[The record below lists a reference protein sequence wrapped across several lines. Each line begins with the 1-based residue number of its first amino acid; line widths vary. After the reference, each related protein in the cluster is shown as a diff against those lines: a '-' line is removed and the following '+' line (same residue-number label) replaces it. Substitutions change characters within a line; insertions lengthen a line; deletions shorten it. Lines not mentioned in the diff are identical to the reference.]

1 MFLILFK
8 LISIFPPFILKAVS
22 SFLAQCL
29 IIFNL
34 SPYRITK
41 KNINHCGFK
50 DTSLANNSIKMTA
63 ETFLE
68 YPYLWGN
75 PENHNRLLEHNKEY
89 HQISQSERPSLIF
102 TLHMGCVDVMLFHT
116 SKNISDLNIIYT
128 PAKNKNFDNVVRKI
142 RQSMKAKLHPANIKG
157 MKELYKSYLNGENVI
172 VACDLVPH
180 NRGTYSKL
188 FNKPCF
194 SIDLI
199 EKLSKK
205 NTHELYFVY
214 LTRGNK
220 KKYKFNLE
228 TINRPISTDEMNTF
242 FEKAISKAPELYGWE
257 YKKFRKLQGERKNI
271 Y

>member
-8 LISIFPPFILKAVS
+8 LFSIFPLFLLKGFATL
-22 SFLAQCL
+22 FAQCL

-34 SPYRITK
+34 SPYIITK

-50 DTSLANNSIKMTA
+50 DKSLPNDSIKMTA

-68 YPYLWGN
+68 YLYLWGN
-75 PENHNRLLEHNKEY
+75 PENYNKLLEHNKEC
-89 HQISQSERPSLIF
+89 HQISQSDRPSLIF

-116 SKNISDLNIIYT
+116 SKNVPDLNIIYT
-128 PAKNKNFDNVVRKI
+128 PAKNKNFDNVVKKI
-142 RQSMKAKLHPANIKG
+142 RQSTKAKLHPANVQG
-157 MKELYKSYLNGENVI
+157 MKELYKNYLNGENVI

-180 NRGTYSKL
+180 QKGSYSKL

-205 NTHELYFVY
+205 DTHDLHFVF
-214 LTRGNK
+214 LTHGKN
-220 KKYKFNLE
+220 KKYKLNLE
-228 TINRPISTDEMNTF
+228 TIDRPISTDEMNVF
-242 FEKAISKAPELYGWE
+242 FEKAISKAPDLYGWE
-257 YKKFRKLQGERKNI
+257 YKKFRKLQGEVKNI

>member
-8 LISIFPPFILKAVS
+8 LFSIFPLFLLKAIAS
-22 SFLAQCL
+22 LFAQFL
-29 IIFNL
+29 IIFSL

-41 KNINHCGFK
+41 KNINYCGFK
-50 DTSLANNSIKMTA
+50 NKKLARNSINMTA

-68 YPYLWGN
+68 YPYIWGN
-75 PENHNRLLEHNKEY
+75 PRNYHKLLEHNEEL
-89 HQISQSERPSLIF
+89 HQISQSDKPSLIF
-102 TLHMGCVDVMLFHT
+102 TLHMGCVDVMLFH
-116 SKNISDLNIIYT
+116 SSYNLPNLNIIYT
-128 PAKNKNFDNVVRKI
+128 PAKNKNFEDTVRKI
-142 RQSMKAKLHPANIKG
+142 RQSMAAKLHTANVSG
-157 MKELYKSYLNGENVI
+157 MKELYKNYLNGENVI

-180 NRGTYSKL
+180 HKGTYSKL

-205 NTHELYFVY
+205 DTHNLHFVY
-214 LTRGNK
+214 LTHGNN

-228 TINRPISTDEMNTF
+228 TINRPISTDEMNNF
-242 FEKAISKAPELYGWE
+242 FEKAITEAPDLYGWE
-257 YKKFRKLQGERKNI
+257 YKKFRKLQGEVKNI